1 MSLINDALK
10 RARET
15 QRNDPPTGTRPLRP
29 VESSARGGNGWILAV
44 AAVLFLAAAG
54 LFIGP
59 KLFGH
64 KASPAVSANKPGIP
78 APPAK
83 GAPAPAPQ
91 QLNVVPATPTE
102 VRVLPPAATN
112 TTPPPA
118 AATEQLPR
126 VQGIIFSTAR
136 PLAIVDGQTVGVGD
150 GAGNFKVK
158 EIFKN
163 SVVFQRPDG
172 SQKTL
177 EIGE

>member
-15 QRNDPPTGTRPLRP
+15 QRNDPPTGARPLRP
-29 VESSARGGNGWILAV
+29 VESTARSGNSWILTV
-44 AAVLFLAAAG
+44 AAVLFLAAAC

-64 KASPAVSANKPGIP
+64 KASPAVSAITPGIP
-78 APPAK
+78 APLAK
-83 GAPAPAPQ
+83 GVPVPAPQ
-91 QLNVVPATPTE
+91 PVNAATAPE
-102 VRVLPPAATN
+102 AEALPPAATN
-112 TTPPPA
+112 TNPPPPA

-150 GAGNFKVK
+150 RAGDFTVK

-172 SQKTL
+172 TQKTL

>member
-15 QRNDPPTGTRPLRP
+15 QRNDPPTGARPLRP
-29 VESSARGGNGWILAV
+29 VESTARGGNGWILAV
-44 AAVLFLAAAG
+44 AAVLFLAAAC

-64 KASPAVSANKPGIP
+64 KASPAVSAITPGIP

-83 GAPAPAPQ
+83 GVPVPAPQ
-91 QLNVVPATPTE
+91 PVNAATAPAAE
-102 VRVLPPAATN
+102 ALPPAVT
-112 TTPPPA
+112 
-118 AATEQLPR
+118 TEQLPR

-150 GAGNFKVK
+150 RAGDFKVK

-172 SQKTL
+172 TQRTL